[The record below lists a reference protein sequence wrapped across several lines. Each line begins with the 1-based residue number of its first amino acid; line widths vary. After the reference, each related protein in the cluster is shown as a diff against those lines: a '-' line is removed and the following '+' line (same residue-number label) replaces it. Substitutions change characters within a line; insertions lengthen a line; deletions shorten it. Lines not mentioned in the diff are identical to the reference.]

1 MLSFS
6 LFFNSN
12 GVNAHTHCASQNHT
26 HLKRGRCRQVLKRSL
41 STICARIKMRTSTS
55 ADNHIPY
62 ISTPYLLKLQFCLH
76 STLLKHNTLNIIR
89 FTSVYTLALCLHCHI
104 HSCTHAHYLHNVPT
118 RGICN
123 GRAIKRL
130 CESGRAVRW
139 TEISV
144 WHYRK
149 ICPRLQ
155 LCAFVCHSIY
165 HA

>member
-1 MLSFS
+1 MRVTKS
-6 LFFNSN
+6 
-12 GVNAHTHCASQNHT
+12 HTFEA
-26 HLKRGRCRQVLKRSL
+26 GRYRQVLKKIF

-55 ADNHIPY
+55 ADNHISY

-76 STLLKHNTLNIIR
+76 STLLRHNTLNIIR
-89 FTSVYTLALCLHCHI
+89 FTSVYTLALCLHCHT
-104 HSCTHAHYLHNVPT
+104 HSYTHTHYLHNMPT
-118 RGICN
+118 RDICH

-139 TEISV
+139 TEIPI

-149 ICPRLQ
+149 ICPRIP
-155 LCAFVCHSIY
+155 LCAFVCHSIC

>member
-1 MLSFS
+1 MPLQGVTVPTRNTQGVASLALGWVLHWAFS
-6 LFFNSN
+6 P
-12 GVNAHTHCASQNHT
+12 
-26 HLKRGRCRQVLKRSL
+26 HLLNPKVKYL
-41 STICARIKMRTSTS
+41 ICL
-55 ADNHIPY
+55 P
-62 ISTPYLLKLQFCLH
+62 PYLLKLQFCLH
-76 STLLKHNTLNIIR
+76 STLLRHNTLNIIR

-118 RGICN
+118 RDICH

-149 ICPRLQ
+149 ICPRLP
-155 LCAFVCHSIY
+155 LCTFVCHSIC